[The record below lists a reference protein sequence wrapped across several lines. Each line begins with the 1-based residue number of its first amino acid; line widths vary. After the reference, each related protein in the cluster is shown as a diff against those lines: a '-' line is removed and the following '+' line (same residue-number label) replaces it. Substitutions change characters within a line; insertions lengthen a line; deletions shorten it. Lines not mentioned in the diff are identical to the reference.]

1 MDFVPAHRAGAQ
13 NRVYGALSV
22 SMADFRVAQPVSSR
36 LEPAVVR
43 LASQSPRLLAPA
55 LAIILLMPGLYALAL
70 LVGGP
75 FWAFNPDAEGTPPA
89 AISAVT
95 LVLGGLVALGAPA
108 GTARPGALRAIGVFL
123 LFMGADEALTIH
135 EHVQALTGE
144 DWQTLY
150 RPVMLAGAVAWAFVA
165 VDLRRVPAA
174 LVAWFAGAASWA
186 VAMRLEQW
194 AWHPDGTH
202 APGWQAMSVVEETL
216 ELFGSACWALALL
229 IAVRVLPRAAAAS
242 RTRPGAAAA
251 TSPASP

>member
-1 MDFVPAHRAGAQ
+1 MAVFQGARTRA
-13 NRVYGALSV
+13 
-22 SMADFRVAQPVSSR
+22 SR

-43 LASQSPRLLAPA
+43 LAAQSPWLLAPA
-55 LAIILLMPGLYALAL
+55 MAIVLLLAGLAALAF

-75 FWAFNPDAEGTPPA
+75 FWAFNPDAEGTAPA
-89 AISAVT
+89 AISAGV
-95 LVLGGLVALGAPA
+95 LVLGGLIALGAPA

-123 LFMGADEALTIH
+123 LFMSADEALTIH
-135 EHVQALTGE
+135 EHLQALTAE

-150 RPVMLAGAVAWAFVA
+150 RPVMLAGAVAWAFIA

-216 ELFGSACWALALL
+216 ELFGSACWVVALL
-229 IAVRVLPRAAAAS
+229 IAVRALPRAVAVARA
-242 RTRPGAAAA
+242 TRDATGA